1 MVTAALPHRKT
12 IFDKSRVLNL
22 GDSMPFADAAKEI
35 GTSTK
40 NFTSI
45 YRNYGGT
52 RRGGIS
58 RRKTPTK
65 IELVGVM
72 KLLTNREAARHFGVG
87 YKTLVRW
94 LKVHKM
100 HEYIFSNDMLSLA
113 HAARLLKVSRMT
125 LSNWYR
131 KGEIPGAV
139 KVNETRVLVPRA
151 TIRMLLL
158 LHKSDPAIS
167 D

>member
-1 MVTAALPHRKT
+1 MFATAAPRCRGISL
-12 IFDKSRVLNL
+12 DKDRVLNL
-22 GDSMPFADAAKEI
+22 GDSMPFADAAKEV

-40 NFTSI
+40 NFTSL
-45 YRNYGGT
+45 YRTFGGK

-58 RRKTPTK
+58 RRKAPTK
-65 IELVGVM
+65 TELVNAM
-72 KLLTNREAARHFGVG
+72 KTMTNREAARHFNVG

-94 LKVHKM
+94 LKLYKM
-100 HEYIFSNDMLSLA
+100 HEHIFSNDMLSLSD
-113 HAARLLKVSRMT
+113 AARLLKVSRMT

-151 TIRMLLL
+151 TINMLLL
-158 LHKSDPAIS
+158 LHGGTIS
-167 D
+167 E